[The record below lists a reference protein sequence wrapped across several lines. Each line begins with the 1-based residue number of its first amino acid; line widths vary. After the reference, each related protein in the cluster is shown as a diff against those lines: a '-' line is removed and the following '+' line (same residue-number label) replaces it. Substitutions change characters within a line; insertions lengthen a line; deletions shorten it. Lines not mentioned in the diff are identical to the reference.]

1 MPHPNQKNIPFTTK
15 RGTLVLRSFCQPD
28 EIAEMSFYDDF
39 KAYAQY
45 NPIISQKKSLIEA
58 ASLPDANVTL
68 AHTQDGLIVGLSL
81 LVYPDPDERWLRVG
95 RKIMMELAAI
105 EVSKSWRAGGLAKK
119 LLSLAVNHPL
129 EKERIFYMV
138 GYSWTWDLD
147 DKHQSATEYRNVLIR
162 LFTGEGFAI
171 FQTNEPNIMLRP
183 ENLFMARIG
192 DCVPEKTRKKF
203 KMVRFNLDI

>member
-1 MPHPNQKNIPFTTK
+1 MTHPNQKIIPFTKK
-15 RGTLVLRSFCQPD
+15 RGKLILRSFCQPS
-28 EIAEMSFYDDF
+28 EIAEMSFSDDF

-45 NPIISQKKSLIEA
+45 NPIISQKESLIEA
-58 ASLPDANVTL
+58 ASQADANVTL
-68 AHTQDGLIVGLSL
+68 AHTPDGLIVGLSL

-95 RKIMMELAAI
+95 PKIMMELAAI
-105 EVSKSWRAGGLAKK
+105 EVSKSWRTSGLAKK
-119 LLSLAVNHPL
+119 LLSLAVDHPL

-147 DKHQSATEYRNVLIR
+147 DKQKSATVYRNVLIR

-171 FQTNEPNIMLRP
+171 FQTNEPNVMLRP

-192 DCVPEKTRKKF
+192 DCVPEKIRKQF

>member
-1 MPHPNQKNIPFTTK
+1 MPHPNQKIIPFTTK
-15 RGTLVLRSFCQPD
+15 RGTLILRSFCQPD
-28 EIAEMSFYDDF
+28 EIAKMTFCADF
-39 KAYAQY
+39 HAYAQY
-45 NPIISQKKSLIEA
+45 NPIISQIESLIKA
-58 ASLPDANVTL
+58 ASQPDANVTL
-68 AHTQDGLIVGLSL
+68 AHTPDGLIVGLSL

-95 RKIMMELAAI
+95 LEIMMELAAI

-119 LLSLAVNHPL
+119 LLSLAVDHPL

-147 DKHQSATEYRNVLIR
+147 DKQKSATDYRNLLIR

-171 FQTNEPNIMLRP
+171 FQTNEPNVMLRP
-183 ENLFMARIG
+183 ENLFMARTG
-192 DCVPEKTRKKF
+192 DCVPEETRKQF

>member
-15 RGTLVLRSFCQPD
+15 RGALVLRSFCQPD
-28 EIAEMSFYDDF
+28 EIAGMSFCDDF

-45 NPIISQKKSLIEA
+45 NPIISQIESLIKA
-58 ASLPDANVTL
+58 ASQPDANVTL
-68 AHTQDGLIVGLSL
+68 ALTPDSLIVGLSL

-95 RKIMMELAAI
+95 PEIMMELAAI

-119 LLSLAVNHPL
+119 LLSLAVDHPL
-129 EKERIFYMV
+129 EMERIIYMV

-147 DKHQSATEYRNVLIR
+147 DKQKSATDYRNTLIR
-162 LFTGEGFAI
+162 LFTEEGFAI
-171 FQTNEPNIMLRP
+171 FQTNEPNVMLRP

-192 DCVPEKTRKKF
+192 DCVSEETRKQF

>member
-1 MPHPNQKNIPFTTK
+1 MPHPNQKIIPFTTK
-15 RGTLVLRSFCQPD
+15 RGALILRSFCRPN
-28 EIAEMSFYDDF
+28 EIADMSFCDDF
-39 KAYAQY
+39 KSYAQY
-45 NPIISQKKSLIEA
+45 NPIISQKESLIEA
-58 ASLPDANVTL
+58 ASQPDANVTL
-68 AHTQDGLIVGLSL
+68 AHTQDSQIVGLSL

-95 RKIMMELAAI
+95 PAIMMELSAI
-105 EVSKSWRAGGLAKK
+105 EVSKSWRTGGLAQK

-147 DKHQSATEYRNVLIR
+147 DKQKSATDYRNILIR
-162 LFTGEGFAI
+162 LFTQQGFDI

-192 DCVPEKTRKKF
+192 AAVSEATRKRF

>member
-1 MPHPNQKNIPFTTK
+1 MPHPNQKVIQLTTT
-15 RGTLVLRSFCQPD
+15 RGSLILRSFCQPD
-28 EIAEMSFYDDF
+28 QIAEMSFCDDF

-45 NPIISQKKSLIEA
+45 NPIISQKESLIEV
-58 ASLPDANVTL
+58 ASLPDHNVTL
-68 AHTQDGLIVGLSL
+68 AHTQNGQIVGLSL
-81 LVYPDPDERWLRVG
+81 LVYPDPYERWLRVG
-95 RKIMMELAAI
+95 PQIMMELAAI
-105 EVSKSWRAGGLAKK
+105 EVSKSWRADGLAKK
-119 LLSLAVNHPL
+119 LLNLAIDHPL

-147 DKHQSATEYRNVLIR
+147 DQHQSATVYRNLLIH

-171 FQTNEPNIMLRP
+171 FQTNEPNVMLHP

-192 DCVPEKTRKKF
+192 NCVLEKTRKQF